1 MRRQENHSSRTSTPD
16 ATATQRHQLAP
27 EVSSRQTVQEVA
39 SVTQTPWGGSTF
51 KPPQLRLGQY
61 MGLSFY
67 IRAAL
72 PQIRVETLIGSQAN

>member
-1 MRRQENHSSRTSTPD
+1 MHSAYTPIGE
-16 ATATQRHQLAP
+16 TT
-27 EVSSRQTVQEVA
+27 RQTLA

-72 PQIRVETLIGSQAN
+72 PQIRVETLIRSQANYEIKLK